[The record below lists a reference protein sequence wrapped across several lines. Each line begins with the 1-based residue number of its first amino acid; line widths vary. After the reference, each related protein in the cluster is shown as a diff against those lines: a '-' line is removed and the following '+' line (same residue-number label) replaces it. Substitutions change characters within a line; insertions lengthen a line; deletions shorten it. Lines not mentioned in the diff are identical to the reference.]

1 MAVAM
6 VAVAMVAVVRV
17 QEGKPEE
24 EREAAVEATAVLT
37 AVASIRE
44 YSQERRSVPKEH
56 SVVVAIY
63 RHC

>member
-1 MAVAM
+1 M
-6 VAVAMVAVVRV
+6 AVAMVAVVRV
-17 QEGKPEE
+17 QEQ
-24 EREAAVEATAVLT
+24 EREAAVEATAGLT